1 MVHLMIYRRRSS
13 RNSVQ
18 SGFYRFE
25 GGHNQTVYG
34 FGDSDYIRLRDELG
48 NVWRGHAEKQ
58 ADDTTRYSFRD
69 SGGNIITGISDGSG
83 IVLRDE
89 HGNTWRGF
97 LD

>member
-1 MVHLMIYRRRSS
+1 VIYRRRKHRS
-13 RNSVQ
+13 SVQ

-25 GGHNQTVYG
+25 GGRNGTVYG

-48 NVWRGHAEKQ
+48 NAWRGHAETQ
-58 ADDTTRYSFRD
+58 ADGTTRYSFRD
-69 SGGNIITGISDGSG
+69 SEGNIITGISDGGG

>member
-1 MVHLMIYRRRSS
+1 MIHRRRRQRS
-13 RNSVQ
+13 SVQ

-25 GGHNQTVYG
+25 GGRGGTVCG
-34 FGDSDYIRLRDELG
+34 FGDNDYIRLRDEFG

-58 ADDTTRYSFRD
+58 ADSTTHYSFRD
-69 SGGNIITGISDGSG
+69 SEGNIITGISDRSG

-97 LD
+97 VD

>member
-1 MVHLMIYRRRSS
+1 MIHHRRRL
-13 RNSVQ
+13 RGSVQ

-25 GGHNQTVYG
+25 GGPSGTVYG

-58 ADDTTRYSFRD
+58 SDSTTRYYFRD
-69 SGGNIITGISDGSG
+69 LEGKMITGISDRSG

-89 HGNTWRGF
+89 HGNVWRGF

>member
-1 MVHLMIYRRRSS
+1 MIYRRRRQRS
-13 RNSVQ
+13 SVQ

-25 GGHNQTVYG
+25 GKSNQTVYG
-34 FGDSDYIRLRDELG
+34 FGDDDIIRLRDEHG

-58 ADDTTRYSFRD
+58 SDNLTRFIFRD
-69 SGGNIITGISDGSG
+69 SSGNIITGISDHSG

-97 LD
+97 VD

>member
-1 MVHLMIYRRRSS
+1 MAGEMIYRRRRHRS
-13 RNSVQ
+13 SVQ

-25 GGHNQTVYG
+25 GGQHQSVYG
-34 FGDSDYIRLRDELG
+34 FGDSDYIRLRDEFG
-48 NVWRGHAEKQ
+48 NVWRGHAERQ

-69 SGGNIITGISDGSG
+69 AEGNIITGISDRSG

>member
-1 MVHLMIYRRRSS
+1 MIYRRRKL

-25 GGHNQTVYG
+25 GGRNRSVCG

-48 NVWRGHAEKQ
+48 NLWRGSAEKQ
-58 ADDTTRYSFRD
+58 ADGTTRYSFRD
-69 SGGNIITGISDGSG
+69 SEGNIINGISDRSG

-97 LD
+97 ID